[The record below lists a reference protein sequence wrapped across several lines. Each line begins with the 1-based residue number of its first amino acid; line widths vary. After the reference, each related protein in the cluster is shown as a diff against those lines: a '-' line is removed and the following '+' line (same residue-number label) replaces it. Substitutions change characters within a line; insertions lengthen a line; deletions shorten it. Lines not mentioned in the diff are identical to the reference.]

1 MLVRSTLS
9 EGHSH
14 VWSLPAEKPA
24 ERAVFFSETEDGEHE
39 HALIYGG
46 DRGMGNIESETSGS
60 DTSYVFSE
68 DGDTQELRRGDVSPE
83 QPDPRRIHSHIV
95 PVLR

>member
-14 VWSLPAEKPA
+14 VWALPAEKPA
-24 ERAVFFSETEDGEHE
+24 ERSVFFSETEDSEHE

-46 DRGMGNIESETSGS
+46 ERGMGNLESETSGS
-60 DTSYVFSE
+60 DTTYVF
-68 DGDTQELRRGDVSPE
+68 DAGDESRELRRGDVSPE